1 MFKCIF
7 YSFFIIFAI
16 ASTFKATPKKRV
28 SFYFQ
33 KPEEQAEMEQQQKQR
48 RLEEKSAKIQEKR
61 ILRYDEERS
70 FPLLIALTIK
80 RLEQHNGVQNIFDE
94 IIEQETDQTIDN
106 IISELKEHVEYDQSI
121 LIPNINILI
130 NKLERYLL
138 S

>member
-33 KPEEQAEMEQQQKQR
+33 KPEEQAEMEQR